1 MVLSAILGALL
12 LIAGVLLLR
21 RAWRGGR
28 AMMSSRIAGW
38 LALAAALFVFAV
50 GFGAALGP
58 AIALTL
64 LPAPALVLVVL
75 RRDRA
80 PPLRATTE
88 RQTIAHR
95 KRRWA
100 RAIGRVLLAIPVA
113 GASASLLAVALAGT
127 SPSLTFGIVA
137 ALALSMLFW
146 AIGMAWAVI
155 DPRLWRPLLGLSAT
169 ALASL
174 AVVLA

>member
-28 AMMSSRIAGW
+28 AMFLSRIAGW
-38 LALAAALFVFAV
+38 VALAAGIAVFAA
-50 GFGAALGP
+50 GFGAVLGP

-64 LPAPALVLVVL
+64 LPAPALVLVAL
-75 RRDRA
+75 RRDRT
-80 PPLRATTE
+80 PPSRATTE
-88 RQTIAHR
+88 RHAISHR

-100 RAIGRVLLAIPVA
+100 RALGRMLLAVPVA
-113 GASASLLAVALAGT
+113 GVSASLLAVAIAGT
-127 SPSLTFGIVA
+127 SPSMTFGIIT
-137 ALALSMLFW
+137 ALALAMPLW
-146 AIGMAWAVI
+146 AAGMAWAVI
-155 DPRLWRPLLGLSAT
+155 DPRLWRPSLGMSA
-169 ALASL
+169 AGLASL